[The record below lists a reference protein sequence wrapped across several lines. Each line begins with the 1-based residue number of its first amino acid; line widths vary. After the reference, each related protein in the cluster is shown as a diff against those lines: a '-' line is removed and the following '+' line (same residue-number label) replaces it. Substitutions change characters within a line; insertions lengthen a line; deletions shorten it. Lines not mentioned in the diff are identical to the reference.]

1 MVAHILS
8 MKRKKVL
15 NMKKEIN
22 ISIGKQYFIATLL
35 LFIFIS
41 ALYYIQYIIGYET
54 VSLILLLIIFLL
66 PVVNFE
72 KGPTIISAII
82 SALAWDYYFIPPHF
96 TMKID
101 KAEDVVMLVMFF
113 IVAIT
118 NSILTAKLKAKDK
131 KMIEEER
138 HLKTLYKFVKHL
150 SISDNIEE
158 VLSITV
164 ENIKSN
170 FGFESIIF
178 FPEDENKLKRIPHPA
193 SSYIPD
199 EIEWLLAENCF
210 KYREEISKTTT
221 AKIYA
226 NTIYFPIEVK
236 GAVFCILGL
245 KIDIDINIPEPEMEF
260 LRLYIKEIIPFL
272 EKYSVYSKP

>member
-1 MVAHILS
+1 
-8 MKRKKVL
+8 
-15 NMKKEIN
+15 MKKQIN
-22 ISIGKQYFIATLL
+22 ISIGKQYFISTLL

-41 ALYYIQYIIGYET
+41 VLYYIQNIIGYET

-66 PVVNFE
+66 PIVNFE
-72 KGPTIISAII
+72 KGPTFISAII

-118 NSILTAKLKAKDK
+118 NGILTAKLKAKDK
-131 KMIEEER
+131 KMLEKER
-138 HLKTLYKFVKHL
+138 NLKTLYNFVKHL
-150 SISDNIEE
+150 SISDNLDE
-158 VLSITV
+158 VLLITV

-170 FGFESIIF
+170 FGLESIIF
-178 FPEDENKLKRIPHPA
+178 LPEDEYKLKRIPHPA
-193 SSYIPD
+193 SSYVPD
-199 EIEWLLAENCF
+199 EIEWLLAENCY
-210 KYREEISKTTT
+210 KYKEEINKTTT
-221 AKIYA
+221 VKNYA

-245 KIDIDINIPEPEMEF
+245 KINSDNNIPEREIDF
-260 LRLYIKEIIPFL
+260 LRVYIKEIIPFL
-272 EKYSVYSKP
+272 EKFSVYSKP

>member
-1 MVAHILS
+1 
-8 MKRKKVL
+8 
-15 NMKKEIN
+15 MKKQIN

-41 ALYYIQYIIGYET
+41 ALYYIQNIIGYET

-72 KGPTIISAII
+72 KGPTFISAII

-113 IVAIT
+113 IVAVT
-118 NSILTAKLKAKDK
+118 NGILTAKLKAKDK
-131 KMIEEER
+131 KMIEKER
-138 HLKTLYKFVKHL
+138 NLKALYNFVKHL
-150 SISDNIEE
+150 SISDNLDE
-158 VLSITV
+158 VLIITV
-164 ENIKSN
+164 ENIKKN

-178 FPEDENKLKRIPHPA
+178 FPEDENKLRRIPHPA
-193 SSYIPD
+193 SSFIPD
-199 EIEWLLAENCF
+199 EIEWLLAEDCF
-210 KYREEISKTTT
+210 KYKEEISKTTT

-226 NTIYFPIEVK
+226 NTIYFPIKVK
-236 GAVFCILGL
+236 GEVFCILGL
-245 KIDIDINIPEPEMEF
+245 KTDIDINIPEPEMEF

-272 EKYSVYSKP
+272 EKFSIYSKP